1 MINVLIADDHA
12 GVRRGMIEIMKAEVK
27 DVVCVEAEYADQA
40 VAQLQ
45 IHRWNLIILDIAMLG
60 RSGIDLL
67 RDLER
72 AQPGIAVLVL
82 STYPEDQLGKRVLKA
97 GARGYLNK
105 ASGPEELVKAIRK
118 ILAGGRYIS
127 SAHADKLVP
136 ELQQVPD

>member
-1 MINVLIADDHA
+1 
-12 GVRRGMIEIMKAEVK
+12 
-27 DVVCVEAEYADQA
+27 
-40 VAQLQ
+40 
-45 IHRWNLIILDIAMLG
+45 MLG